1 MSSKA
6 KAAKNTKLK
15 RGDGGSPTEN
25 FTLIGEVRSIS
36 GPSESVETIDV
47 TSQDSTA
54 KEFISAGLVDGGEVT
69 FEMNLIGSDAQQQGL
84 RDDMVNGRL
93 RNFKLELNDHASTP
107 TTFSFAAL
115 VTGIE
120 PSSELGSQYLSS
132 VTLKISGLTTV
143 TWAPA

>member
-1 MSSKA
+1 MATKA

-15 RGDGGSPTEN
+15 RGDGGSPET
-25 FTLIGEVRSIS
+25 FTLVGEVRSIS

-69 FEMNLIGSDAQQQGL
+69 LEMNLIGSDAQQQGL
-84 RDDMVNGRL
+84 RSDMVNGTL
-93 RNFKLELNDHASTP
+93 RNFKLELNDHATNP
-107 TTFSFAAL
+107 TTFSFSAI
-115 VTGIE
+115 VTNME
-120 PSSELGSQYLSS
+120 PSAELGSQYSTS
-132 VTLKISGLTTV
+132 VTLKVSGLTTV